1 MATNLSVYVPNV
13 GEMEALKAILLTEAL
28 VLGLYKTAIIPDGNT
43 VVATL
48 NEMPTGGGR
57 AYAQKELTNDLTEAA
72 LAASKWFM
80 YTNPLGKGEGAYHNA
95 PLSWV
100 LNAADLADANTVY
113 GVFAYT
119 WVLPFKEGSREIK
132 VGDTVQATSG
142 ATGIVTSVCVQS
154 GGWAAG
160 TAAGYLNIKTKTG
173 TFTDGENIWIK
184 GEIATLVA
192 SPTAAGDAYSVGD
205 LFKID
210 DAVLAGEGAI
220 GVVLSL
226 TGGDNS
232 PVATIGTVPG
242 AGGRNYTVAAGQD
255 TQKIT
260 GGGNDALAVEVA
272 SLATA
277 AYAKT
282 NTGVTADAHK
292 KVMAVWPYATGIAI
306 TLEGQTI
313 TFDLKMALATGT

>member
-80 YTNPLGKGEGAYHNA
+80 YTNALGKGEGAYHNA

-100 LNAADLADANTVY
+100 LNAADLADANTVF

-119 WVLPFKEGSREIK
+119 WVLPFKEGSREIPL
-132 VGDTVQATSG
+132 G
-142 ATGIVTSVCVQS
+142 ATVKSTNGGEGIVTSVCVQS
-154 GGWAAG
+154 GTWAAG
-160 TAAGYLNIKTKTG
+160 TARGYMNIKTKTG
-173 TFTDGENIWIK
+173 TFTDGENIWVK

-192 SPTAAGDAYSVGD
+192 APTAAGDVYSVGD
-205 LFKID
+205 TFKITTGGREGVGF
-210 DAVLAGEGAI
+210 VLTL
-220 GVVLSL
+220 V
-226 TGGDNS
+226 GGDNS
-232 PVATIGTVPG
+232 GVATIGVNPGYGGRDYTVG
-242 AGGRNYTVAAGQD
+242 AGKATV
-255 TQKIT
+255 KLN
-260 GGGNDALAVEVA
+260 GGGNDALTVEIA
-272 SLATA
+272 TLATV

-282 NTGVTADAHK
+282 DTGVTADAHK
-292 KVMAVWPYATGIAI
+292 KIKAVWPYATGIAI
-306 TLEGQTI
+306 TLEGQVI